1 MKHASLHKIPVS
13 LHVHSTPVS
22 QMVCTSCCLQ
32 LALYWDQGFLACLSL
47 RPHEFSYLLLQ
58 NATEGHSTT
67 ENTGI
72 KNVKQIFF
80 IK

>member
-1 MKHASLHKIPVS
+1 
-13 LHVHSTPVS
+13 
-22 QMVCTSCCLQ
+22 MVEVLK
-32 LALYWDQGFLACLSL
+32 GLACLSL

-72 KNVKQIFF
+72 KKMSNRFFFVK
-80 IK
+80 

>member
-1 MKHASLHKIPVS
+1 MYI
-13 LHVHSTPVS
+13 VHRLAKWYIMLLSVI
-22 QMVCTSCCLQ
+22 
-32 LALYWDQGFLACLSL
+32 ALYWDKGFQACLSL

-72 KNVKQIFF
+72 KKCQTDFF
-80 IK
+80 L